1 MSHKD
6 QLWDL
11 YSLISSS
18 VTLAVGSSAV
28 SETADGIKLWGA
40 TDAPEGRDAIQRDLV
55 GLGEL
60 HEVQIIQMQGLAP
73 GSKQPSIPVQTEE

>member
-40 TDAPEGRDAIQRDLV
+40 TDAPEGRDAIQRDLDMFK
-55 GLGEL
+55 
-60 HEVQIIQMQGLAP
+60 QLAQVNLIRFN
-73 GSKQPSIPVQTEE
+73 K